1 MTKTRVV
8 GPVKIVGSGLI
19 GTSIGLALSELG
31 VRVLLV
37 DSSPAVLKLA
47 VDFGAGEKFEEGV
60 EPSMVVVCV
69 PPDVAA
75 SVIVS
80 ELASHPGAAVT
91 DVSSVKATI
100 LSELEALGFL
110 CLKVLELYYEDMDNL
125 IFDDDEFLL
134 YVDDWFIQAM
144 NLEFGKSKYTSKD
157 SSMVWV
163 SDLSNNKKLNGYTFK
178 IEVNYDK
185 TTKSVKELSVGGFT
199 KKTKK
204 FIGHSSTL
212 FLGEDIDDLINKI
225 YDLGIDIVEEYK
237 S

>member
-1 MTKTRVV
+1 MVMNAYEFAINYK
-8 GPVKIVGSGLI
+8 KLI
-19 GTSIGLALSELG
+19 SMIKQIIQPQFLKYINKLRKEEPLALIKSNTTFNSE
-31 VRVLLV
+31 
-37 DSSPAVLKLA
+37 
-47 VDFGAGEKFEEGV
+47 
-60 EPSMVVVCV
+60 M
-69 PPDVAA
+69 
-75 SVIVS
+75 
-80 ELASHPGAAVT
+80 
-91 DVSSVKATI
+91 
-100 LSELEALGFL
+100 EALGFL
-110 CLKVLELYYEDMDNL
+110 CLKVLELYYEDMDNK

-225 YDLGIDIVEEYK
+225 YDLSIDIVEEYK